1 MSGATVARLPTYL
14 RVLIDAAAEGTAT
27 ISSEA
32 LARLSGHGPATIR
45 RDLASLSITGTRGV
59 GYDVKNVVHE
69 ISVVLGVNQVW
80 PVVIVGSGNL
90 GRALANYGGLADRG
104 FPVRALI
111 DCDPD
116 VVGRTIGG
124 LQVRAL
130 DELEALVAE
139 HEITVGVIATPAS
152 AAPVVADQLIAA
164 GVTSLLDFT
173 ATPFPVP
180 DGVQVRSVD
189 LATELQILS
198 FYQQRTSSARDGVG
212 VPLTPLRALDHRSDT
227 HAGPAAMDEAATP
240 TLVSPVGQEAV
251 G

>member
-1 MSGATVARLPTYL
+1 MARLPTYL
-14 RVLIDAAAEGTAT
+14 RVLIAAAADGTSS

-32 LARLSGHGPATIR
+32 LAGLSGNGPATIR

-59 GYDVKNVVHE
+59 GYDVKDLVHE

-90 GRALANYGGLADRG
+90 GRALANYDGLAERG

-111 DCDPD
+111 DRDPAL
-116 VVGRTIGG
+116 VGRTIGG
-124 LQVRAL
+124 LRVSSL
-130 DELEALVAE
+130 GDLEALVAE
-139 HEITVGVIATPAS
+139 HGITVGVIATPAS
-152 AAPVVADQLIAA
+152 AAQVVADQLIEV
-164 GVTSLLDFT
+164 GVTSLLNFT
-173 ATPFPVP
+173 ATPLLVP

-212 VPLTPLRALDHRSDT
+212 VPLPALRSIDRRGAANPESLDS
-227 HAGPAAMDEAATP
+227 
-240 TLVSPVGQEAV
+240 QEAV